1 MRNDQLPEDNA
12 ESERTPNRL
21 NPGYMD
27 YTPLVILQQRL
38 NALESNYGN
47 QNPHDDSIF
56 APRIARVSP
65 MPAGP
70 DNARR
75 GLPSIHYQASATFD
89 ISALHLQNPTA
100 ATFSNAAAAVAAS
113 TPVAAMRSAV
123 RIASNPASYS
133 TASSNTATYSTSPIR
148 YTSTQP
154 SLYCIA
160 STSRNGYYSPGS
172 ASNSDTESATSTET
186 ISASEHDYDTIPPF
200 RRRALALDIND
211 AAAATAAVRRRA
223 LDENEDEDMIP
234 RKKAKRSMHH
244 VIAVNRVDGN
254 GNFSGNGS
262 GSDGN
267 GSGVGRNGS
276 GIGGN
281 GNGVGGNGSGVG
293 GNGSGVGGN
302 GENEIMDCE
311 L

>member
-1 MRNDQLPEDNA
+1 MRNDQLPDDNA

-21 NPGYMD
+21 HPGYMG
-27 YTPLVILQQRL
+27 YTPLVVLQQRL

-47 QNPHDDSIF
+47 LNPHDDSIL
-56 APRIARVSP
+56 APRIARVAP
-65 MPAGP
+65 MSAGP
-70 DNARR
+70 DNARGR
-75 GLPSIHYQASATFD
+75 LPSIHYQASANFD

-100 ATFSNAAAAVAAS
+100 ATFSNAAAAVAAA
-113 TPVAAMRSAV
+113 TPVAAIRSAF

-133 TASSNTATYSTSPIR
+133 TASSNTATYSSSPIR

-154 SLYCIA
+154 PLYCIA

-172 ASNSDTESATSTET
+172 ASNSDTESASSTET
-186 ISASEHDYDTIPPF
+186 AFANEHDYDTIPPF

-211 AAAATAAVRRRA
+211 AAAATVATAAVRRRA
-223 LDENEDEDMIP
+223 LDENEDEDMEEGTVP

-244 VIAVNRVDGN
+244 VIAVNRDDRN

-262 GSDGN
+262 GFSGN
-267 GSGVGRNGS
+267 GSGVGE
-276 GIGGN
+276 
-281 GNGVGGNGSGVG
+281 NGSGVG

-302 GENEIMDCE
+302 GGDEIMDC
-311 L
+311 